1 MTKFKV
7 GDKVRVKSFE
17 WYINEYK
24 TTGKDFIFSTTMSEL
39 CGMAVTIK
47 KILEADSGEVYV
59 IEEEIVPHYWQDYMF
74 EDEVVK
80 EDNDIIKKIE
90 VVEPFKIKKGDIFQ
104 CIKDVVMA
112 DGVIDYKKGSFYT
125 SDCDGCITD
134 EQYTEGHYWN
144 GDDDPSEYFIKVD
157 SINDFND
164 DKYNDNVNHPK
175 HYTSH
180 PSGVEC
186 IEITK
191 HYDFCI
197 GNAIKYLWRA
207 GLKSEQGYSSDEKQ
221 IEDLKKAI
229 WYIQEKIKMLETPIV
244 TCNNID
250 ELKEVLNEYEN

>member
-1 MTKFKV
+1 MSKFKV
-7 GDKVRVKSFE
+7 GDKVRVKSLE
-17 WYINEYK
+17 WYQYEYK
-24 TTGKDFIFSTTMSEL
+24 DEEEKLSFTSKMSDF
-39 CGMAVTIK
+39 CGVVVTI
-47 KILEADSGEVYV
+47 ETVSCDSYTIKEDYKFKFG
-59 IEEEIVPHYWQDYMF
+59 WQDYMF

-134 EQYTEGHYWN
+134 EQHTKGRYWDV
-144 GDDDPSEYFIKVD
+144 DDNPSEYFIKVD

-221 IEDLKKAI
+221 IEDLKKAV
-229 WYIQEKIKMLETPIV
+229 WYIQEKIKMLE
-244 TCNNID
+244 
-250 ELKEVLNEYEN
+250 K

>member
-7 GDKVRVKSFE
+7 GDKVRVKSLE
-17 WYINEYK
+17 WFK
-24 TTGKDFIFSTTMSEL
+24 TEANKNAYYLTADMLFFCGKVVTIQKIVKNIFSESYL
-39 CGMAVTIK
+39 
-47 KILEADSGEVYV
+47 
-59 IEEEIVPHYWQDYMF
+59 IEEDTNEHHWFDYMF

-80 EDNDIIKKIE
+80 ENNDIIKSFE
-90 VVEPFKIKKGDIFQ
+90 VVKPFKIKKGDIFQ

-134 EQYTEGHYWN
+134 EQYTEGHYWV

-164 DKYNDNVNHPK
+164 DNNDNVNHPK

-191 HYDFCI
+191 YYDFCI
-197 GNAIKYLWRA
+197 GNVIKYLWRS
-207 GLKSEQGYSSDEKQ
+207 GLKQEQGYSSKEKQ
-221 IEDLKKAI
+221 IEDLKKARF
-229 WYIQEKIKMLETPIV
+229 YLDYEIKMLETPIV

-250 ELKEVLNEYEN
+250 ELKEVLNED

>member
-1 MTKFKV
+1 MKFKV
-7 GDKVRVKSFE
+7 GDKVRVKSLD
-17 WYINEYK
+17 WYNENKKHDGVVMIGNYN
-24 TTGKDFIFSTTMSEL
+24 FYQEMSEY
-39 CGMAVTIK
+39 CGMTAIITDMASPNTRQKGGFYLLDIDEGRWSWEDCM
-47 KILEADSGEVYV
+47 L
-59 IEEEIVPHYWQDYMF
+59 
-74 EDEVVK
+74 EDELETENKDV
-80 EDNDIIKKIE
+80 IKKIE
-90 VVEPFKIKKGDIFQ
+90 VDKTFKIKKGDIFQ
-104 CIKDVVMA
+104 CIKDVVMN

-134 EQYTEGHYWN
+134 EQYTEGHYWT
-144 GDDDPSEYFIKVD
+144 GDDDLSEYFIKVD
-157 SINDFND
+157 SINDSND

-229 WYIQEKIKMLETPIV
+229 WYIQEKINMLE
-244 TCNNID
+244 
-250 ELKEVLNEYEN
+250 K

>member
-1 MTKFKV
+1 MAKFKV
-7 GDKVRVKSFE
+7 GDKVRVKSLE
-17 WYINEYK
+17 LVNKELVNKYSDYLTPYIVS
-24 TTGKDFIFSTTMSEL
+24 F
-39 CGMAVTIK
+39 CGEVVTIQ
-47 KILEADSGEVYV
+47 KILENSSWESYL
-59 IEEEIVPHYWQDYMF
+59 IEEDTNKQNWFDYMF
-74 EDEVVK
+74 ED
-80 EDNDIIKKIE
+80 E

-104 CIKDVVMA
+104 CIKDVVTD

-125 SDCDGCITD
+125 SDCDECITD
-134 EQYTEGHYWN
+134 EQYTEYHYWN

-164 DKYNDNVNHPK
+164 DNNDNVNHPK

-197 GNAIKYLWRA
+197 GNAIKYIWRA

-229 WYIQEKIKMLETPIV
+229 WYIQEKIKMLE
-244 TCNNID
+244 
-250 ELKEVLNEYEN
+250 KENDRQTT